1 MTELIVNLSQ
11 EEERLRTENDRHL
24 VNFAKGSSSSYGK
37 YGGKF
42 SRRKGKEKKPYDPP
56 KRSF

>member
-56 KRSF
+56 